1 MLTQVIFFLA
11 ISSGGVLAFMIS
23 KEVRPAE
30 YYPITCMAITL
41 ILFLFGICNLLW
53 IGFSGVR
60 TKTWTKTGG
69 HAHGITSK
77 SDKSSKIVFR
87 KGI

>member
-1 MLTQVIFFLA
+1 ML
-11 ISSGGVLAFMIS
+11 
-23 KEVRPAE
+23 
-30 YYPITCMAITL
+30 
-41 ILFLFGICNLLW
+41 
-53 IGFSGVR
+53 GVR

-77 SDKSSKIVFR
+77 SDKSSKIVFG

>member
-1 MLTQVIFFLA
+1 MIKFSAAT
-11 ISSGGVLAFMIS
+11 LAFVAS
-23 KEVRPAE
+23 
-30 YYPITCMAITL
+30 
-41 ILFLFGICNLLW
+41 F
-53 IGFSGVR
+53 FSQKGVR